1 MKVIICGAGQ
11 VGYHIAKHLATEHN
25 DVTVIERSAQL
36 IDKIRASLDVK
47 AIQGHASHPD
57 MLEQAGAADA
67 DMVIAVTQAD
77 EVNMLAC
84 QVAHSLFNVPT
95 KVARIRAQS
104 YLDPLWS
111 DLFSRDHMPIDVVI
125 SPEIEV
131 ARAILRRLEV
141 PGAFD
146 MIPFAGDRVRIV
158 GIKLGDNC
166 PVVNTPLRQLTE
178 LFPDL
183 RTVVVGVEREDRLI
197 VPTGDD
203 QLLVGDNIYVTVD
216 TKHMDRT
223 LSVFGHEE
231 LAARRVLI
239 IGGGNIGL
247 FLAQQI
253 QKTQPKVNIKIIE
266 LSAARAEF
274 VAEQLP
280 DVVVMKGDALDVE
293 LLKEANVEETETI
306 VTVTNED
313 EVNILSALLGKR
325 NGAQKAITLIN
336 NQTYGPLLNSL
347 GIDVFVDP
355 RESTVSSILQLM
367 RRGRIRALRSLSG
380 GRAEAVEGDAL
391 ETSLLVGKPLREI
404 RLPTGIT
411 VGAIIRRDEV
421 IMPRGGTVIE
431 VGDRVIV
438 FATANM
444 VRKVEEMFS
453 VRIEFF

>member
-36 IDKIRASLDVK
+36 IDKIRSSLDVK

-231 LAARRVLI
+231 MTARRVLI
-239 IGGGNIGL
+239 VGGGNIGL

-253 QKTQPKVNIKIIE
+253 QNTQPKVNIKILE

-280 DVVVMKGDALDVE
+280 NVVVLKGDALDVD
-293 LLKEANVEETETI
+293 LLKEANIEETETI

-391 ETSLLVGKPLREI
+391 ETSLLVGRPLREI
-404 RLPTGIT
+404 RLPAGIT

-421 IMPRGGTVIE
+421 IMPRGGTIIE

>member
-231 LAARRVLI
+231 LTARRVLI

-280 DVVVMKGDALDVE
+280 NVVVMKGDALDVD
-293 LLKEANVEETETI
+293 LLKEANIEETETI

-404 RLPTGIT
+404 RLPAGIT
-411 VGAIIRRDEV
+411 VGAVIRRDEV

>member
-1 MKVIICGAGQ
+1 
-11 VGYHIAKHLATEHN
+11 
-25 DVTVIERSAQL
+25 VIERSAQL

>member
-239 IGGGNIGL
+239 VGGGNIGL

-280 DVVVMKGDALDVE
+280 NVVVMKGDALDVD
-293 LLKEANVEETETI
+293 LLKEANIEETETI

-404 RLPTGIT
+404 RLPAGIT
-411 VGAIIRRDEV
+411 VGAVIRRDEV